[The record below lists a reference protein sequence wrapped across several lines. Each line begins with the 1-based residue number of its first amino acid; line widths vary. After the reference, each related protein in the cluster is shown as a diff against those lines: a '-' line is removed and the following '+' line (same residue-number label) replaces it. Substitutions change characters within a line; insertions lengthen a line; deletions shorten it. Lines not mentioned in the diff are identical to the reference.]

1 MTVTVKVMRL
11 PQGADLPL
19 PAHQSAGAAGL
30 DLHAAVPAD
39 APIVIEPGRW
49 ASIPTGIAI
58 ALPEDTEGQVRPR
71 SGLAVRNGI
80 TILNTPGTVDSDYR
94 GEIRVILVNFGLEP
108 FTVERG
114 SRIAQLVVMPV
125 VRAQLSEVS
134 NLDETERGAGGFGST
149 GIRVIDKS
157 G

>member
-125 VRAQLSEVS
+125 VRAQLSEVA